1 MTEKATPSAFQAERN
16 YLSIVVGVGAGL
28 FSQVVVDWPFAFL
41 MVGDMSL
48 ASLAFGAITGLGVY
62 LVIPR
67 PETAQD
73 VAVKEFLH
81 LGVSPDTI
89 TQVILAN
96 RMKANALIKRAT
108 DMHSPTNAKLVR
120 DIGSAV
126 LTVINEFQQDPSD
139 IARSRSTL
147 AATLDQASKIV
158 ENYMVIERRKNTLAD
173 GEYVGI
179 AVETEY
185 GLKTILHT
193 LEDLR
198 RRNLDNNKVALRVDL
213 DVSQQIFD
221 KR

>member
-1 MTEKATPSAFQAERN
+1 MTGQATPSTFQAERN
-16 YLSIVVGVGAGL
+16 YLSIILGAGAGL
-28 FSQVVVDWPFAFL
+28 FSQAVVDWPFAFL
-41 MVGDMSL
+41 MVGDVSL

-81 LGVSPDTI
+81 LGVSPETI

-96 RMKANALIKRAT
+96 RLKANALIQRAN
-108 DMHSPTNAKLVR
+108 DMHSPTNSQLVR

-126 LTVINEFQQDPSD
+126 LTVIKEFQQDPSD
-139 IARSRSTL
+139 IARSRATL

-158 ENYMVIERRKNTLAD
+158 ENYLVIERRKSTLAD
-173 GEYVGI
+173 GEYIDI

-185 GLKTILHT
+185 GLKTILNT
-193 LEDLR
+193 LQDLR
-198 RRNLDNNKVALRVDL
+198 RRNLDNNKVALKVDL